1 MNIQL
6 VYLPQAVL
14 STCREEAEKH
24 YPFESGGTFMGYIQE
39 DYAVVEALI
48 PPGPKAERTRYGF
61 APDHEW
67 QLLEIARRYEQ
78 SGRRTTYLG
87 DWHSHP
93 NAGSGELSAKDRA
106 VLRRII
112 RTEDA
117 RCSNP
122 LMAILWGS
130 STSLWSLS
138 VWSACLARR
147 TVIGRALSV
156 HSVRCIAVKEAA

>member
-1 MNIQL
+1 MTIQL

-14 STCREEAEKH
+14 SACREEAQRH
-24 YPFESGGTFMGYIQE
+24 YPLESGGTFMGYIQE

-48 PPGPKAERTRYGF
+48 PPGPKAQRTRYGF
-61 APDHEW
+61 APDHQW
-67 QLLEIARRYEQ
+67 QLEEIARCYEQ
-78 SGRRTTYLG
+78 SGRRATYLG

-122 LMAILWGS
+122 LMAVLWGGQ
-130 STSLWSLS
+130 TSLWSLS

-147 TVIGRALSV
+147 RIIGRALSV
-156 HSVRCIAVKEAA
+156 HSVRFIAVN

>member
-1 MNIQL
+1 MTIL
-6 VYLPQAVL
+6 SVHLPQAML
-14 STCREEAEKH
+14 SACREEAQRH
-24 YPFESGGTFMGYIQE
+24 YPLESGGTFMGYIQE

-48 PPGPKAERTRYGF
+48 PPGPKAQRTRYGF
-61 APDHEW
+61 SPDHEW
-67 QLLEIARRYEQ
+67 QLGEIARCYEQ

-122 LMAILWGS
+122 LMAVLWGS
-130 STSLWSLS
+130 PTSLWSLS

-147 TVIGRALSV
+147 RITSRALSV
-156 HSVRCIAVKEAA
+156 HSVRFIAVN